1 MENQTV
7 SASVRKRRIRKE
19 ITAWLMAVWPLVGFC
34 LFGFIPLV
42 LSVYLS
48 FTKLTS
54 FDFSAAKFIWL
65 DNYIELFT
73 DPDFYLAI
81 TNTLIY
87 ALSMPITLVLGLIIA
102 VLLHTGV
109 PGSKFFRSVF
119 FIPYVCSIVAVSAMW
134 KWMLNTDF
142 GIVNG
147 FIRALGGEGIP
158 WLTEAGWYRVS
169 LLIIIIWSGTGFN
182 IILFQAALANVNKSY
197 YEAADLD
204 GANAFQKFFSLTLP
218 AISPTT
224 FYLVIMGFIGCL
236 QVYTPMQVMANPAP
250 FGPDNAGLTI
260 VFYLVYSLRDG
271 LVTRGMGLASAIAW
285 ILAAAI
291 IIITILNFKISRKW
305 VHYDE

>member
-102 VLLHTGV
+102 VLLHTGL

-147 FIRALGGEGIP
+147 FIRALGGDRHQSGSA
-158 WLTEAGWYRVS
+158 AGWDSVS
-169 LLIIIIWSGTGFN
+169 MSVVVVLPGTT
-182 IILFQAALANVNKSY
+182 KS
-197 YEAADLD
+197 EL
-204 GANAFQKFFSLTLP
+204 K
-218 AISPTT
+218 
-224 FYLVIMGFIGCL
+224 V
-236 QVYTPMQVMANPAP
+236 
-250 FGPDNAGLTI
+250 
-260 VFYLVYSLRDG
+260 
-271 LVTRGMGLASAIAW
+271 
-285 ILAAAI
+285 
-291 IIITILNFKISRKW
+291 
-305 VHYDE
+305 